1 MGMCFDMRMDLCM
14 DMCMYMCVGMCIN
27 MCIDMCIGKSI
38 DMCID
43 HYINRAVCDADI
55 RGRCIDPP
63 TWAVETS
70 GKFKGYYK
78 ESRCFFVLL
87 RFVVFVNS
95 KGGAC
100 RPWCWILVLAYIVM
114 A

>member
-1 MGMCFDMRMDLCM
+1 MPIYVADVYRRCRYTWQ
-14 DMCMYMCVGMCIN
+14 MY
-27 MCIDMCIGKSI
+27 IG
-38 DMCID
+38 
-43 HYINRAVCDADI
+43 DADI
-55 RGRCIDPP
+55 RGRCVDPP